1 MRLEEEEQENP
12 IVMTPEMREFFE
24 NNSREINLNGTIIVL
39 TGERYNRPSDF
50 ENIMN
55 EKGIQLSQ
63 NQIRLDSGGITMHD
77 DVLTKIFNYERA
89 LGVSERPI
97 IYLMIIII
105 QQGQLDNFIN
115 SMKVVIQEGRLRQAQ
130 QENNKILNEKVE
142 TEKIISGLQQEN
154 AKLKSQINATVESG
168 KMNEQQIL
176 AQMNQLKNIAQQ
188 KEFYMPLTAVKNELD
203 MVLKMEINEIMQYLS
218 IVDVF
223 NEKIHYKSRI
233 AEAELSLRDILG
245 NQVWYDIFSSYTQF
259 FIMLYNTPISPMVL
273 LLKLLRTEN
282 NPRRIEGV
290 RNQIESLL
298 AERFTRPDNIGIFVQ
313 QNNKAKDIAM
323 DEEQESEYMKQLRQ
337 FIKQHENE
345 KNDIELT
352 ETIYDITNE
361 EVQGILNIVKNKGIA
376 LYQGEYGNI
385 LYDGIMSKIPI
396 VLQNYNTLKEYFT
409 LVLKQQ
415 MNPVLVLDAT
425 LTYSNRQGNLD
436 ALLNTIIERIKT
448 NKEGERMSMGGNT
461 YNINLAKKQVY
472 ENTNEVVGVLQEG
485 GIQIITFYPK
495 AYFTYNGKA
504 IPMQNVMT
512 EGEYKNMMNFL
523 KEQMHVGEVALHTII
538 LSYIYTGAHTTKNY
552 KTAEIGYDAFIKYL
566 KTIIE
571 KSNITVKEVEEEREK
586 TRGDEDEMADDL
598 NNIDNGKEYDEDID
612 IEEEE
617 EPKREGGMKPI
628 TGFTKNSYGGN

>member
-1 MRLEEEEQENP
+1 MSIKRNKQLFSKEKARLGKDHLNILLLSVNFIEGYNPNEMLSYIVLNTISVQDLLNDWYKLMQNRNDYPTRTFDIIDREYSYESLVPYMRILNAITDLDLFELNDSLGVLKRLGYDTNDLMTIIQTLKTTYRGDIGYMLQKANEGDLKMEEDTSYKPVNKKPVKKEPRKKEPEVRLEEEEQENP

-415 MNPVLVLDAT
+415 MNPRFT
-425 LTYSNRQGNLD
+425 LNDISN
-436 ALLNTIIERIKT
+436 E
-448 NKEGERMSMGGNT
+448 
-461 YNINLAKKQVY
+461 
-472 ENTNEVVGVLQEG
+472 
-485 GIQIITFYPK
+485 
-495 AYFTYNGKA
+495 
-504 IPMQNVMT
+504 
-512 EGEYKNMMNFL
+512 
-523 KEQMHVGEVALHTII
+523 HTDI
-538 LSYIYTGAHTTKNY
+538 
-552 KTAEIGYDAFIKYL
+552 
-566 KTIIE
+566 
-571 KSNITVKEVEEEREK
+571 REK
-586 TRGDEDEMADDL
+586 RHLPG
-598 NNIDNGKEYDEDID
+598 
-612 IEEEE
+612 
-617 EPKREGGMKPI
+617 
-628 TGFTKNSYGGN
+628 KNSINQIVLE